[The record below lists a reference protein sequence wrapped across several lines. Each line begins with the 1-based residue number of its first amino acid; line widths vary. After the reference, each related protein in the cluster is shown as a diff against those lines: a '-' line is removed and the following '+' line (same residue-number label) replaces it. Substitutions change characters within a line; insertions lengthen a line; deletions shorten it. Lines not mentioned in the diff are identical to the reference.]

1 MRTTRR
7 TAHTSATIIF
17 FGVITGYCNNG
28 ECPAREGEIH
38 VTELVRPITTELRCP
53 ACRRL
58 LTLTRVGGWGARM
71 RVLDTLTAA
80 RQARIAIERLLAL
93 NDWPEDRALSLAID
107 RLLLLE
113 EQAAAAVGARLPGG
127 EAHE

>member
-1 MRTTRR
+1 
-7 TAHTSATIIF
+7 
-17 FGVITGYCNNG
+17 
-28 ECPAREGEIH
+28 
-38 VTELVRPITTELRCP
+38 
-53 ACRRL
+53 
-58 LTLTRVGGWGARM
+58 M

-113 EQAAAAVGARLPGG
+113 EQAAAAVGARMPGG